1 MTATEGRISVA
12 GMHASPAAVALVRQF
27 EGLRLEAYCCSA
39 GVPTI
44 GYGHTGPDIKI
55 GMPAITVADAEAKLN
70 ADLKRFVDGLNV
82 AVKVPLTQNQF
93 DALVSLIFNVG
104 PGRAGRSDGI
114 ITLANGQP
122 STLMRLLNAGRYQDA
137 AAQFLRWNKATDPKT
152 KRPATL
158 EGLTRRRQAEM
169 ELFLKP

>member
-1 MTATEGRISVA
+1 M
-12 GMHASPAAVALVRQF
+12 MHASPQAVALIRQF

-55 GMPAITVADAEAKLN
+55 GMPRITVAEAEAKLN
-70 ADLKRFVDGLNV
+70 VDIQRFVDIVNR
-82 AVKVPLTQNQF
+82 AVKVPLNQNQF
-93 DALVSLIFNVG
+93 DALVSLVFNVG
-104 PGRAGRSDGI
+104 PGKADMRDGI
-114 ITLANGQP
+114 ITLAVGQP
-122 STLMRLLNAGRYQDA
+122 STLLRLLNAGRYQDA

-152 KRPATL
+152 KKPVTL